1 MASSSPSKTPLKPA
15 RRRQRSVRVTVA
27 VALLSFATL
36 AVVSA
41 LPTRSFGWMAASS
54 VFALFCAWASARI
67 IYNELTQSR
76 RESAAD
82 RAAQATAYREMFS
95 ARATEHAE
103 FASVMTD
110 KLKRTDREVRELSG
124 TLVLAEKRAAEA
136 EHRVK
141 REARRASDLEAKVEE
156 LEEALE
162 IRKAEEEDQLAVWD
176 GAQFQLPGMGEDLDT
191 VVDLLAWEERVANE
205 TAPAKEKKKHA

>member
-1 MASSSPSKTPLKPA
+1 M
-15 RRRQRSVRVTVA
+15 
-27 VALLSFATL
+27 
-36 AVVSA
+36 
-41 LPTRSFGWMAASS
+41 
-54 VFALFCAWASARI
+54 
-67 IYNELTQSR
+67 
-76 RESAAD
+76 
-82 RAAQATAYREMFS
+82 
-95 ARATEHAE
+95 
-103 FASVMTD
+103 
-110 KLKRTDREVRELSG
+110 RELSG

-141 REARRASDLEAKVEE
+141 RESRRANDLQAKVEE
-156 LEEALE
+156 LEEVLE

>member
-36 AVVSA
+36 AVLSA

-54 VFALFCAWASARI
+54 VFALVCAWASARI
-67 IYNELTQSR
+67 IYNELAQSR
-76 RESAAD
+76 REAAAD
-82 RAAQATAYREMFS
+82 RAAQANAYREMFS
-95 ARATEHAE
+95 SRAEEHAE

-110 KLKRTDREVRELSG
+110 KLKRSDREVRELSG

-136 EHRVK
+136 EYRVK
-141 REARRASDLEAKVEE
+141 RESRRANDLQTKVEE
-156 LEEALE
+156 LEEVLE

-176 GAQFQLPGMGEDLDT
+176 AAQFQLPGMGDDLDT
-191 VVDLLAWEERVANE
+191 VVDLLAWEERVAE
-205 TAPAKEKKKHA
+205 SAPVEEKKKHA

>member
-1 MASSSPSKTPLKPA
+1 
-15 RRRQRSVRVTVA
+15 
-27 VALLSFATL
+27 AL
-36 AVVSA
+36 V
-41 LPTRSFGWMAASS
+41 
-54 VFALFCAWASARI
+54 CAWASARI
-67 IYNELTQSR
+67 IYNELAQSR

-95 ARATEHAE
+95 SRAEEHAD
-103 FASVMTD
+103 FATAMTD

-141 REARRASDLEAKVEE
+141 REARRATELEAKVEE

-162 IRKAEEEDQLAVWD
+162 IRKAEEEDQLAVWEGE
-176 GAQFQLPGMGEDLDT
+176 GAPT
-191 VVDLLAWEERVANE
+191 VVDLLAWEERVASE
-205 TAPAKEKKKHA
+205 TAPVQEKKKRA